1 MPLSFGNRI
10 PRPSSLPIPRHVSEL
25 VPPPYVPKE
34 LSTPSPVKPRM
45 LFKPNRALQVQCQNK
60 QTSPNDTSDDGRAS
74 SLSPAMAPKRV
85 VSRMIPKSKPATGK
99 DNKFVRS
106 LNHNIQQSNILYQDS
121 GKKLARLKYNLLFH
135 SHSFFRLCKT
145 WATFDP
151 GLPCCKGPK

>member
-60 QTSPNDTSDDGRAS
+60 QTSPNDNSDDGRAS
-74 SLSPAMAPKRV
+74 SLSPAMAPKRG
-85 VSRMIPKSKPATGK
+85 VSRIIPKTKPMTAK
-99 DNKFVRS
+99 DNKFVKS
-106 LNHNIQQSNILYQDS
+106 LNHNIQNSNILS
-121 GKKLARLKYNLLFH
+121 
-135 SHSFFRLCKT
+135 
-145 WATFDP
+145 
-151 GLPCCKGPK
+151 